1 VALAG
6 VGVAHKRV
14 SEALEFVVVVG
25 DLHCF
30 SYAQPIALS
39 RVAEV

>member
-25 DLHCF
+25 EFHCF
-30 SYAQPIALS
+30 SYAQPIALLG
-39 RVAEV
+39 VVEV